1 MSILCIFTQACHVF
15 VWVFC
20 FSFLLFLNSKKKEK
34 KLSEQNVVAKF
45 STLRC
50 CLAQPLGK

>member
-34 KLSEQNVVAKF
+34 SFQNKM
-45 STLRC
+45 
-50 CLAQPLGK
+50 

>member
-20 FSFLLFLNSKKKEK
+20 FIFLLFLNSKKKGK